1 MTGARTKGRTRM
13 PRKRLWTV
21 VARPLG
27 PGQPCRAGME
37 EVVLVLVLVLERQP
51 VLVLVLEWGID
62 D

>member
-1 MTGARTKGRTRM
+1 MTGARTKGWTRM

-37 EVVLVLVLVLERQP
+37 EVVLVLVLRRQP